1 MTKDHTDLP
10 TLFAGCVTFDLDRL
24 LTSPAQLGALLALC
38 KIVKELDPEVRTA
51 AINLSLKGTEIPGF
65 TLARHETQG
74 YVEAETLRGLFL
86 NCPLHQLHP
95 LLLAIANTLGNVGG
109 DRYRSLCAAIGVAP
123 DEEAIKQAGA
133 NPFLRQNSK

>member
-51 AINLSLKGTEIPGF
+51 AINLALKGTEIPGF

-74 YVEAETLRGLFL
+74 YVEREV
-86 NCPLHQLHP
+86 NSECQ
-95 LLLAIANTLGNVGG
+95 NV
-109 DRYRSLCAAIGVAP
+109 R
-123 DEEAIKQAGA
+123 QA
-133 NPFLRQNSK
+133 FSR